1 MHHCDKPT
9 RLQRSP
15 KGRCICLVVMRTK
28 ARVASKS
35 DRVITNNGRSASS
48 SDGTHKQL
56 SAIGMSSGLQSALAT
71 VVLLGTVVLLMSSSM
86 RQVSQTAIL
95 DATSQVTSVAA
106 TATGRKPG
114 QVESLQRFRALQA
127 ERGQAAPVATVELPP
142 ASQPV
147 ATVEPP
153 PRVATLKPS
162 CLITKWGAI
171 WLMQIA
177 SHERSHVQHPTEDC
191 EAKARA

>member
-1 MHHCDKPT
+1 
-9 RLQRSP
+9 
-15 KGRCICLVVMRTK
+15 MRVK
-28 ARVASKS
+28 ARASQ
-35 DRVITNNGRSASS
+35 RAHVITHGRSASS
-48 SDGTHKQL
+48 SAGTQHQQ
-56 SAIGMSSGLQSALAT
+56 SSTGMSSGLQSALAT
-71 VVLLGTVVLLMSSSM
+71 VVLLGTVVLLMSGSM

-95 DATSQVTSVAA
+95 DVTSQVTSVAA
-106 TATGRKPG
+106 SVPTDATSRKPG

-142 ASQPV
+142 TSQPV